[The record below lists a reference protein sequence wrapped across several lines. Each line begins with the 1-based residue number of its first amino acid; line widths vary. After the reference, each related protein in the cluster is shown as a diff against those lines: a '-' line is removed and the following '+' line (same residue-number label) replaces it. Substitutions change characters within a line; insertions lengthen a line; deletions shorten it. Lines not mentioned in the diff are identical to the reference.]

1 MNVVVSVNVGLP
13 REVAWRGRTVRT
25 GIWKEPV
32 PGRVFAARLN
42 LVGDGQADLQGHGGE
57 QRALMVYQ
65 LDSYRYWAEHLGRSD
80 LVHGI
85 FGENLTVE
93 GLADADVCIGDRYRI
108 GGAVFEVSQPRVTCY
123 RLGLRL
129 DNPEMPALVVSH
141 RRPGFYFRVIEE
153 GEIGAGDTI
162 EKIADGPE
170 RISVADM
177 DALLYSADHPTDT
190 LRRATRISALSPGWQ
205 KSIKA
210 LLDAA
215 EHGNVAGNAG
225 ISPAP
230 AAPLAWA
237 GFRSLQVAAI
247 HRESEEVRSFE
258 LAAPDGSPLPGALP
272 GQYIIVKVRP
282 AADQPPMAR
291 NYSLCGPPDAATYRI
306 GVKNEGGGGASA
318 FLHAHVQVGDKLEI
332 SAPRGSFTLTAGRT
346 PIVLL
351 SAGVGVTPVLAMLHA
366 AAASDGASPREVWWI
381 HSARN
386 GAYHSFASEARNLVA
401 GLQHGHLCTIYSR
414 PGENDRP
421 GVDYDAKGHLALS
434 LLADHGVPQG
444 ADFYLCGP
452 GGFLAET
459 EAALAGWGV
468 DSHRI
473 HKEAFGPAGSRT
485 PGIVGAADQSPP
497 HLPAGP
503 QGSGPLVSFAKSRLA
518 VRWDDHFGSLLDL
531 AEACS
536 VPVRWACRTGV
547 CHTCESGLIDG
558 QLRYAPQPI
567 DPPADGVALI
577 CCSRPVSDIE
587 LDL

>member
-1 MNVVVSVNVGLP
+1 MDVVVSVNVGLP

-32 PGRVFAARLN
+32 AGRVFAARLN
-42 LVGDGQADLQGHGGE
+42 LVGDGQADLKGHGGE

-65 LDSYRYWAEHLGRSD
+65 LDSYRYWADHLGRSD

-108 GGAVFEVSQPRVTCY
+108 GGAIFEVSQPRVTCY

-129 DNPEMPALVVSH
+129 DNPQMPALVVSH

-153 GEIGAGDTI
+153 GEIGAGDGI

-170 RISVADM
+170 RISVTDI
-177 DALLYSADHPTDT
+177 DALLYSADHPIEA
-190 LRRATRISALSPGWQ
+190 LRRATRIPALSPGWQ
-205 KSIKA
+205 RSMMA

-230 AAPLAWA
+230 AAPLAWP
-237 GFRSLQVAAI
+237 GFRPLKVIEARQ
-247 HRESEEVRSFE
+247 ESQEVRSFE
-258 LAAPDGSPLPGALP
+258 LAAQEGSPLPASLP
-272 GQYIIVKVRP
+272 GQYIIVKARP
-282 AADQPPMAR
+282 VADEPAVAR
-291 NYSLCGPPDAATYRI
+291 NYSLCGPPEAGTYRI
-306 GVKNEGGGGASA
+306 GVKNEGGGLSA
-318 FLHAHVQVGDKLEI
+318 FLHEHVQVEDILEI
-332 SAPRGSFTLTAGRT
+332 SAPRGAFTLMAGTT

-366 AAASDGASPREVWWI
+366 AAASDGASPREVWWV

-386 GAYHSFASEARNLVA
+386 SAYQSFASEARTLVA
-401 GLQHGHLCTIYSR
+401 GLKQGHLYTIYSR
-414 PGENDRP
+414 PDGADQL
-421 GVDYDAKGHLALS
+421 GVDYDARGHLALP
-434 LLADHGVPQG
+434 LLVELGVPQS

-452 GGFLAET
+452 GGFLAEIET
-459 EAALAGWGV
+459 ALGGWGV
-468 DSHRI
+468 DAHRM
-473 HKEAFGPAGSRT
+473 HKEPFGPAGSRT
-485 PGIVGAADQSPP
+485 PGVVDAADQSPP
-497 HLPAGP
+497 HMPAGP
-503 QGSGPLVSFAKSRLA
+503 EGSGPLVSFAKSRLA
-518 VRWDDHFGSLLDL
+518 VRWDNRFGSLLEL

-558 QLRYAPQPI
+558 QLRYSPEPI
-567 DPPADGVALI
+567 DPPAEGVALI
-577 CCSRPVSDIE
+577 CCSSPVTDIE